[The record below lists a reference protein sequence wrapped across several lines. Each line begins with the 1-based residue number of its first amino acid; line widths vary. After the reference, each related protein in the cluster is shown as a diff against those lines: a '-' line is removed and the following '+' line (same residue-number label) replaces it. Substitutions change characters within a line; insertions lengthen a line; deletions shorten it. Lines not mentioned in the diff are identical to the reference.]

1 MYKCIDWGSVTYYR
15 WLFLRFFNII
25 RTSLILL
32 ESVCQTLS
40 SDSFF
45 KQDFFFQ
52 VMLWGTSVWSDPEV
66 STAAVM
72 RSGLFRILRTLLT
85 LRNYVRRRIY
95 PWSVKLQQSE
105 SFLYQHCVK
114 VMCVAQFLLARYLL
128 YDYKTCNTFM
138 CIDYWI
144 VKIFCLTDKH
154 CH

>member
-1 MYKCIDWGSVTYYR
+1 MYRLMHWCIVTYYR

-32 ESVCQTLS
+32 ETLS
-40 SDSFF
+40 GDSFF

-66 STAAVM
+66 STAAVT

-85 LRNYVRRRIY
+85 LRSYVRRRIY

-105 SFLYQHCVK
+105 SFLNQHCVK
-114 VMCVAQFLLARYLL
+114 VMCMAQFLPVRYLL

-138 CIDYWI
+138 P
-144 VKIFCLTDKH
+144 
-154 CH
+154 